1 MKLSRVLKKY
11 PQLNAE
17 DLKRRMA
24 DRFLVEET
32 SKKIRQITIRGAKEP
47 CYVCGKYI
55 EISHLHHIVPVEEL
69 TVIVVYFGLYDENL
83 YIPTVWL
90 CPNHHA
96 IHHYMMDKNNSVADL
111 TLEEMDRYAE
121 IGKMFNADRYG
132 GMLSGEKRRAL
143 ASIGSRNK
151 NSQLVLPIF
160 DGTQAPVNGWASSI
174 ERKAILRKQRIRQEW
189 RDNCDMLME
198 VLNRFNEKL
207 PLSEDAQRA
216 FTKVEWTMYY
226 KILDWMRRLQ
236 SILEQMEA
244 GSNYEPAV
252 KELYEILAKWP
263 EEEKRLLEMERTAK
277 ASM

>member
-1 MKLSRVLKKY
+1 MLLRKKRKDKESMKLSRVLKKY

-96 IHHYMMDKNNSVADL
+96 IHHY
-111 TLEEMDRYAE
+111 
-121 IGKMFNADRYG
+121 
-132 GMLSGEKRRAL
+132 
-143 ASIGSRNK
+143 
-151 NSQLVLPIF
+151 
-160 DGTQAPVNGWASSI
+160 
-174 ERKAILRKQRIRQEW
+174 
-189 RDNCDMLME
+189 
-198 VLNRFNEKL
+198 
-207 PLSEDAQRA
+207 
-216 FTKVEWTMYY
+216 
-226 KILDWMRRLQ
+226 
-236 SILEQMEA
+236 
-244 GSNYEPAV
+244 
-252 KELYEILAKWP
+252 
-263 EEEKRLLEMERTAK
+263 
-277 ASM
+277 